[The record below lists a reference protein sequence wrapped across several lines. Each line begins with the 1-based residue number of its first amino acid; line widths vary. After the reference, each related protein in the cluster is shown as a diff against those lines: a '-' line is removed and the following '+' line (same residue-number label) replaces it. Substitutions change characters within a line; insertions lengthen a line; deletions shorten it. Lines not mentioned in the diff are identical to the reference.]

1 MKNVPEA
8 GKIFEVVRPFNTI
21 AGVSYQAG
29 DTLELIEP
37 TGQNPFGVKTYLPAW
52 VVKCKFYSP
61 PDKRT
66 IWTSIWYMAER
77 GDIREISFP

>member
-8 GKIFEVVRPFNTI
+8 GKTFVVVESFSTM
-21 AGVSYQAG
+21 AGVSYEPG

-37 TGQNPFGVKTYLPAW
+37 TGQNPFGFRTHLPVW
-52 VVKCKFYSP
+52 IVKCKHFSP
-61 PDKRT
+61 PDQRS

-77 GDIREISFP
+77 GMIKEKS